1 VKKNLKL
8 DIKNTQLAEALK
20 MTKQKLASASPKAK
34 QEKKAVKKTAPS
46 PKEEPPKR
54 KARILSSPFAEEK
67 PVEEKKIK
75 EEKPEEIKVQE
86 EKEPEIVEVSK
97 KEEIKVEKPKEEKKS
112 KEKPEEKKAVSKEK
126 EKPAPAKS
134 FPSKKPKEA
143 GPKDFHEFSPTMR
156 RKLTPK
162 FDSRDRMGLRDQEE
176 GWRKKRHKPT
186 KRKVS
191 EEEIVRPKQLSVHI
205 PISVKE
211 LAQEMKLKA
220 SQLISKLFMQG
231 ITLTL
236 NDYLDDETLIQLLGH
251 EFGCEIEIDTSEA
264 DRLQITN
271 KTIQE
276 EILSSNKKDLKL
288 RPPIIAFMGH
298 VDHGKTSLI
307 DSIRKS
313 NIASSEAG
321 AITQHIGAFRS
332 KTDLG
337 LITIL
342 DTPGHEAFTEMRERG
357 ANVTDIVVLV
367 VAGDEG
373 IKEQTIEALN
383 QAREAKVPIVV
394 AINKSDK
401 PNFDEQKIYR
411 QLADNDLLP
420 ESWGGTVITVNTSA
434 TTGDGIKELL
444 EMIQLQSEVL
454 ELNANPKTR
463 ARGIVL
469 ESEMHKGLGAV
480 ATLLVLNGT
489 LKKGDPMVFGNYS
502 GRIKTM
508 QDEFGKSLEEA
519 PPSTPIK
526 VTGLSGLPD
535 AGCEFI
541 VVESEKE
548 ARKLAEGR
556 EKGHKLGQA
565 KTKKVSMESLL
576 QKESEAQQKVLPLI
590 LKADVQG
597 SLEALKNSIAK
608 IKSKKARCEI
618 VHEAIGEVSE
628 YDVKLA
634 AASNATIVGFHTRVE
649 NKADYLIKQMKIPIH
664 MHDVIYHA
672 IEDIK
677 SQMTELLDK
686 IEEEKD
692 IGMAEVK
699 AIFKSSQLGLIAGC
713 QVTEGSIHRNHLI
726 KLIRDKEVI
735 WKGKIASLKRVQEDV
750 REVQKGVECG
760 IVLDGMR
767 DIKEGDKIQS
777 YEIIYHKQ
785 TL

>member
-1 VKKNLKL
+1 MKKNLKL

-34 QEKKAVKKTAPS
+34 QEKKTAKKATSLA
-46 PKEEPPKR
+46 KEEPPKR
-54 KARILSSPFAEEK
+54 KARILNNPFAEEK
-67 PVEEKKIK
+67 LTEEV
-75 EEKPEEIKVQE
+75 KVQ
-86 EKEPEIVEVSK
+86 KELTSE
-97 KEEIKVEKPKEEKKS
+97 KVEAPKEEKIV
-112 KEKPEEKKAVSKEK
+112 EKKPQEETKVQKTTEEKKAPSKEK
-126 EKPAPAKS
+126 EKATPAKI
-134 FPSKKPKEA
+134 FIGKKPKAA

-156 RKLTPK
+156 RKIAPK

-176 GWRKKRHKPT
+176 LWRRKRYKPIKK
-186 KRKVS
+186 KVS
-191 EEEIVRPKQLSVHI
+191 EEEIVRPKQLAVRL
-205 PISVKE
+205 PISVKD

-236 NDYLDDETLIQLLGH
+236 NDYLDDETLVQLLGND
-251 EFGCEIEIDTSEA
+251 FGCEITIDTSEA
-264 DRLQITN
+264 DRLQITS
-271 KTIQE
+271 KTIKE
-276 EILSSNKKDLKL
+276 EISASSRKDLNL
-288 RPPIIAFMGH
+288 RSPIIAFMGH

-307 DSIRKS
+307 DAIRES

-332 KTDLG
+332 KTALG

-394 AINKSDK
+394 AINKADK

-454 ELNANPKTR
+454 ELRSNPKTR

-489 LKKGDPMVFGNYS
+489 LRKGDPMVFGNYS

-519 PPSTPIK
+519 PPSTPVK
-526 VTGLSGLPD
+526 VTGLSGLPE

-548 ARKLAEGR
+548 ARKLAAGR
-556 EKGHKLGQA
+556 EKGHKSGLT
-565 KTKKVSMESLL
+565 KTKKISMESLL
-576 QKESEAQQKVLPLI
+576 EKESEAQQKVLPLI

-618 VHEAIGEVSE
+618 VHEAIGEISE

-634 AASNATIVGFHTRVE
+634 AASNATIIGFHTRVE
-649 NKADYLIKQMKIPIH
+649 NNADSLIKQLKIPLH
-664 MHDVIYHA
+664 LHNVIYHA

-677 SQMTELLDK
+677 AQMTELLDK
-686 IEEEKD
+686 LEEEKD
-692 IGMAEVK
+692 IGIAEVK

-726 KLIRDKEVI
+726 KLIRDKEVV
-735 WKGKIASLKRVQEDV
+735 WKGKLASLKRVQDDV
-750 REVQKGVECG
+750 REVQKGLECG
-760 IVLDGMR
+760 IVLEGMR
-767 DIKEGDKIQS
+767 DVREGDKIQS

>member
-1 VKKNLKL
+1 MKKNLKL

-34 QEKKAVKKTAPS
+34 QEKKTPKKTAPS
-46 PKEEPPKR
+46 IKEEVPKR
-54 KARILSSPFAEEK
+54 KARILSKPF
-67 PVEEKKIK
+67 
-75 EEKPEEIKVQE
+75 PEERPI
-86 EKEPEIVEVSK
+86 
-97 KEEIKVEKPKEEKKS
+97 
-112 KEKPEEKKAVSKEK
+112 EEKKAPEEAKVQKEIEPEKIEVVEVAQEEKKPPEEKVEKKEKTEEKKEPAK
-126 EKPAPAKS
+126 EKPTQAKAFPA
-134 FPSKKPKEA
+134 KKPKEA
-143 GPKDFHEFSPTMR
+143 GPKDFQEFSPTMR
-156 RKLTPK
+156 RKMTPK

-176 GWRKKRHKPT
+176 VWRKKRYKPS
-186 KRKVS
+186 KKKVS
-191 EEEIVRPKQLSVHI
+191 EEEIIRPKELSVRL
-205 PISVKE
+205 PISVKD

-236 NDYLDDETLIQLLGH
+236 NDYLDDETLVQLLGH
-251 EFGCEIEIDTSEA
+251 EFGCEIKIDTSEA
-264 DRLQITN
+264 DRLQITS

-276 EILSSNKKDLKL
+276 EITSSSKKDLTL

-307 DSIRKS
+307 DAIRKS
-313 NIASSEAG
+313 NITSSEAG

-332 KTDLG
+332 KTELG

-434 TTGDGIKELL
+434 TTGAGIQELL
-444 EMIQLQSEVL
+444 EMVQLQSEVL
-454 ELNANPKTR
+454 ELRANSSTR

-519 PPSTPIK
+519 PPSTPVK

-548 ARKLAEGR
+548 AKKLAAGR
-556 EKGHKLGQA
+556 EKGHKLGLA

-576 QKESEAQQKVLPLI
+576 EKESEAQQKVLPLI

-618 VHEAIGEVSE
+618 VHEAIGEISE

-634 AASNATIVGFHTRVE
+634 AASNATIIGFHTRVE
-649 NKADYLIKQMKIPIH
+649 NKADSLIKQMKIPLH
-664 MHDVIYHA
+664 LHDVIYHA

-699 AIFKSSQLGLIAGC
+699 ATFKSSQLGIIAGC

-760 IVLDGMR
+760 IVLDGMK
-767 DIKEGDKIQS
+767 DIKEGDTIQS